1 MRERYANMFAEERRE
16 IILTKL
22 KNEGRIS
29 VKELS
34 KELDIS
40 IDTIRRDLKKLE
52 EDNLL
57 KRTHGGAVL
66 LSKVRRLPVNDKLR
80 YGEGTI
86 HQNAVAKKAAELIEE
101 GDTVFIGGAS
111 IHYILLKY
119 LPNNINFTVVTNSII
134 IAERLKPFVNIETYI
149 VCGRVTSSDE
159 IVDAVAIEFVRN
171 LRIDKAFLTGGGI
184 ASPYGLSTST
194 PEGSVFQRVI
204 GEISRKRIC
213 LANFDKIGVEF
224 FVKTLNI
231 NDLDILITD
240 WEAPEE
246 ELEKIKKY
254 GIKVYIAKE
263 KI

>member
-1 MRERYANMFAEERRE
+1 MFAEERRE

-22 KNEGRIS
+22 KNQGRIS

-34 KELDIS
+34 SDLNIS

-86 HQNAVAKKAAELIEE
+86 HQNAVAKKAAQLIEE

-119 LPNNINFTVVTNSII
+119 LPIKINFTVVTNSLIV
-134 IAERLKPFVNIETYI
+134 AEKLKAFRNIETYI
-149 VCGRVTSSDE
+149 VCGKITSSDE
-159 IVDAVAIEFVRN
+159 IVDALAIEFVRN
-171 LRIDKAFLTGGGI
+171 LRIDKAFLTGGGVE
-184 ASPYGLSTST
+184 ASYGLSTST
-194 PEGSVFQRVI
+194 PEGSIFQRVI
-204 GEISRKRIC
+204 SEISREKIC
-213 LANFDKIGVEF
+213 LANFDKIGVDF
-224 FVKTLNI
+224 FAKTVGI
-231 NDLDILITD
+231 KDLDILITD

-246 ELEKIKKY
+246 ELEKIKKA

-263 KI
+263 KQ